1 MGPETV
7 SGGAAGTAG
16 GIGNELQHGRTAPVA
31 GSLIKK
37 YGGYEH
43 SSVTYEK
50 AEQLMGAVIYCI
62 DEYEAEN
69 ENRQLPEAKVSAFD
83 AYKAGY
89 ECVVRKAKKAV
100 TLYNQTAAIFHSYR
114 LRCLKRYVP
123 ERPAGILPAL

>member
-100 TLYNQTAAIFHSYR
+100 LCITRRQPFSFLSSA
-114 LRCLKRYVP
+114 LPGRYVP
-123 ERPAGILPAL
+123 ERPAGILPTL